1 MFETITIKTG
11 AQAFSPA
18 LKAALDTFFLELG
31 QGFNAYLA
39 TRPKILEAERLYA
52 LSDEELAEK
61 GMTRDDIPRYVFSD
75 LL

>member
-1 MFETITIKTG
+1 MVETITINTG

-39 TRPKILEAERLYA
+39 TRPKLCEIERLYA
-52 LSDEELAEK
+52 DSSSSLSA
-61 GMTRDDIPRYVFSD
+61 
-75 LL
+75 